1 MFLIWNSSVPG
12 KWRMLTDLRAVNG
25 VIVPIGVLLPGL
37 HNPSM
42 ILRNYHLFVID
53 LKGCFSTIALHPDD
67 KPRFAFSVS
76 FINLKE
82 SHKRFQWTVLSQAML
97 SDPSICQSFVAKD
110 LHPV

>member
-1 MFLIWNSSVPG
+1 
-12 KWRMLTDLRAVNG
+12 MLTDLRDVNG

-42 ILRNYHLFVID
+42 IPRNCHLFVID
-53 LKGCFSTIALHPDD
+53 LKGCFSTIPLHPDD
-67 KPRFAFSVS
+67 KPIFAFSVS
-76 FINLKE
+76 FINLKD

-97 SDPSICQSFVAKD
+97 SDPTICQSFVAKD